1 MNLYLIHRHNRKMRV
16 HKTIIKRK
24 ATKSKKSSSDL
35 KEVSLAITSY
45 PVEGRTSHLFLLLK
59 ENPKLVCQILKKPM
73 NTTNSK
79 QTLEIILNKWMEE
92 RKRRKRRRREWVID
106 LMSIAIPQK
115 EMKKEKN
122 WPKSN
127 RGSEL
132 WDLRIPSQL

>member
-1 MNLYLIHRHNRKMRV
+1 MNLCMIHRHNRTTRV

-24 ATKSKKSSSDL
+24 TTKCKKISSDL

-59 ENPKLVCQILKKPM
+59 ENPRLGYQILKKPM

-79 QTLEIILNKWMEE
+79 QTLEIILYKWMEE
-92 RKRRKRRRREWVID
+92 RKRRKRRREWVID
-106 LMSIAIPQK
+106 LSSRFIPQK